1 MFKILSVKPD
11 IDTHHRSI
19 NKGTIRS
26 QQAPTLLAAAM
37 TGIVLL
43 SGCQQQ
49 EAAEE
54 PVPESS
60 QTKEKTAAEDSQP
73 MRRSDSAAARIEQ
86 FQPLYVAQAQG
97 LQQRLQAEYE
107 SLQAADAP
115 NSGNDLLLA
124 SPDNEADATENNNAA
139 SSQAANSSAAN
150 NNSTTTNSS
159 SSSSINSSSPDAVV
173 NNPNSAQATNDKSA
187 VVSSSANDNA
197 TNTDTDTD
205 INTSTEVGER
215 DLTVL
220 KRISLE
226 PRKPVMLSEEQLI
239 ERYQQAMEALY
250 QPVTTPLSAEE
261 VDTLINIATLVPQLF
276 EHAEIAG
283 RLSAKSPALA
293 RLIIQ
298 HQVWE
303 QIEAQQVLDM
313 QQMKVDQQQEFE
325 RLMAKFNETI
335 KGYDEQ
341 IAKYEQTLKEF
352 Q

>member
-1 MFKILSVKPD
+1 MFKFLPKKPSYKMNKGVVD
-11 IDTHHRSI
+11 DSI
-19 NKGTIRS
+19 NQNNTLLQHS
-26 QQAPTLLAAAM
+26 STLLAA
-37 TGIVLL
+37 TLSGVLLL

-49 EAAEE
+49 AEIQ
-54 PVPESS
+54 PAPEDS
-60 QTKEKTAAEDSQP
+60 QSVEKTSTEDSQP
-73 MRRSDSAAARIEQ
+73 MRPSDSAATRIKQ
-86 FQPLYVAQAQG
+86 FQPIYVAQAQR
-97 LQQRLQAEYE
+97 LQRRLQAEYE
-107 SLQAADAP
+107 SLQAAD
-115 NSGNDLLLA
+115 SSDSEDSLLLNDDTA
-124 SPDNEADATENNNAA
+124 SDTNTNNVMK
-139 SSQAANSSAAN
+139 
-150 NNSTTTNSS
+150 NNSDTADSNTLSADTTDDEVD
-159 SSSSINSSSPDAVV
+159 IPAE
-173 NNPNSAQATNDKSA
+173 A
-187 VVSSSANDNA
+187 
-197 TNTDTDTD
+197 D

-226 PRKPVMLSEEQLI
+226 PRKPVMLTEDQII
-239 ERYQQAMEALY
+239 ESYQQAMEALY
-250 QPVTTPLSAEE
+250 QPVTTPLSAED

-303 QIEAQQVLDM
+303 QIEAQQVIDM
-313 QQMKVDQQQEFE
+313 QQMKLNQQKEFE
-325 RLMAKFNETI
+325 TLMTKFNDTI

>member
-1 MFKILSVKPD
+1 MFKNLLVKPD
-11 IDTHHRSI
+11 GQTHHTCINTRSL
-19 NKGTIRS
+19 NKAMTPPCTRS
-26 QQAPTLLAAAM
+26 LLAAAM
-37 TGIVLL
+37 TGVLLL

-49 EAAEE
+49 AEA
-54 PVPESS
+54 PVADNS
-60 QTKEKTAAEDSQP
+60 QPKEKTSVEDSQP
-73 MRRSDSAAARIEQ
+73 MRKSDSAAARIEQ
-86 FQPLYVAQAQG
+86 FQPLYLAQAKS

-107 SLQAADAP
+107 SLQAADASD
-115 NSGNDLLLA
+115 SGNDLL
-124 SPDNEADATENNNAA
+124 PDSTTAVSVDNAKPSNTANRVANNTDSEQIAKPPATD
-139 SSQAANSSAAN
+139 SAAAMDN
-150 NNSTTTNSS
+150 NNSESDVSND
-159 SSSSINSSSPDAVV
+159 PEVDA
-173 NNPNSAQATNDKSA
+173 
-187 VVSSSANDNA
+187 NA
-197 TNTDTDTD
+197 TTDTD

-226 PRKPVMLSEEQLI
+226 PRKPVMLTDEQI
-239 ERYQQAMEALY
+239 IDSYQQAMEALY
-250 QPVTTPLSAEE
+250 QPVTTLLSAED
-261 VDTLINIATLVPQLF
+261 VDTLINIATLVPQVF

-303 QIEAQQVLDM
+303 QIEAQQVMDM
-313 QQMKVDQQQEFE
+313 QQMKLNQQQEFE

-335 KGYDEQ
+335 QGYDEQ

>member
-1 MFKILSVKPD
+1 MFKNLLTKPD
-11 IDTHHRSI
+11 SETHHTCINAGSLNKAMMSPCTRS
-19 NKGTIRS
+19 
-26 QQAPTLLAAAM
+26 LLAAAM
-37 TGIVLL
+37 TGVLLL

-49 EAAEE
+49 AEA
-54 PVPESS
+54 PVADNS
-60 QTKEKTAAEDSQP
+60 QPKEKTSVEDSQP
-73 MRRSDSAAARIEQ
+73 MRKSDSAAARIEQ
-86 FQPLYVAQAQG
+86 FQPLYLAQAKS

-107 SLQAADAP
+107 SLQAADASD
-115 NSGNDLLLA
+115 SGNDLL
-124 SPDNEADATENNNAA
+124 PDSTTAVSVDNAKPSNTANRVANNTDSEQIAKPPATD
-139 SSQAANSSAAN
+139 SAAAMDN
-150 NNSTTTNSS
+150 NNSESDVSND
-159 SSSSINSSSPDAVV
+159 PEVDA
-173 NNPNSAQATNDKSA
+173 
-187 VVSSSANDNA
+187 NA
-197 TNTDTDTD
+197 TTDTD

-226 PRKPVMLSEEQLI
+226 PRKPVMLTDEQI
-239 ERYQQAMEALY
+239 IDSYQQAMEALY
-250 QPVTTPLSAEE
+250 QPVTTPLSAED
-261 VDTLINIATLVPQLF
+261 VDTLINIATLVPQVF

-303 QIEAQQVLDM
+303 QIEAQQVMDM
-313 QQMKVDQQQEFE
+313 QQMKLNQQQEFE

-335 KGYDEQ
+335 QGYDEQ

>member
-1 MFKILSVKPD
+1 MFKNLLVKPD
-11 IDTHHRSI
+11 GETHHTYIDTRSL
-19 NKGTIRS
+19 NKAMTPARTPS
-26 QQAPTLLAAAM
+26 LLAAAM
-37 TGIVLL
+37 TGILLL

-49 EAAEE
+49 AEA
-54 PVPESS
+54 PVAESS
-60 QTKEKTAAEDSQP
+60 QPKEETSAEDSQP
-73 MRRSDSAAARIEQ
+73 MRKSDSAAARIEQ
-86 FQPLYVAQAQG
+86 FQPLYLAQAKS

-107 SLQAADAP
+107 SLQAADASG
-115 NSGNDLLLA
+115 SGNDLL
-124 SPDNEADATENNNAA
+124 PDNTSAEPIDNAKPSNTANPVANNT
-139 SSQAANSSAAN
+139 NSKQIAKPTITDSAAAMD
-150 NNSTTTNSS
+150 NNSRDSE
-159 SSSSINSSSPDAVV
+159 
-173 NNPNSAQATNDKSA
+173 
-187 VVSSSANDNA
+187 VSSDSEVDANA
-197 TNTDTDTD
+197 TTDTD

-226 PRKPVMLSEEQLI
+226 PRKPVMLADEQI
-239 ERYQQAMEALY
+239 IDRYQQAIEALY

-261 VDTLINIATLVPQLF
+261 VDTLINIATLTPQLF

-303 QIEAQQVLDM
+303 QIEAQQVMDM
-313 QQMKVDQQQEFE
+313 QQMKIDQQQEFE

-335 KGYDEQ
+335 QGYDEQ